1 MSTKKLAQLSM
12 FSLFMLYVVVILL
25 SFASYLYNIYTS
37 DIPID
42 FRHDRPITIASV
54 CYFFALCIFLFCKR
68 NLFWFL
74 FPVVILTV
82 PNAFNSLFPG
92 VFLSPMSDKTNASFS
107 FISHIDIFVIFYL
120 FLKKKINLECSHVPY
135 RYYSFLIYVSLLMI
149 VPLILLCV
157 KHVLKGGDYIHIING
172 AYQFRYVVLLL
183 LIGAELYTKRNVKLF
198 LTGCMVA
205 IPLLFF
211 EGAISTILAGKNIVG
226 EMFSGNFANNVFGN
240 SASMLFI
247 LFLCLARQN
256 QGLVSRVSLIVTS
269 LLCLVI
275 VLMTDVRAALLAS
288 IIGSIIVLVYN
299 YLTAFRV
306 LVATGVLVTC
316 LGFFLFHDKEIL
328 GYMYT
333 TYNSVEI
340 IINAGYANNDL
351 AIDPTNSSML
361 TRIAIWK
368 GTIMMILD
376 NNLLGIGTGQWN
388 YLKSEYGIPF
398 NVLLDTH
405 NDYLNYLVQYGVIS
419 GSVLIFMFFLLPI
432 IKMLNFKSKIN
443 YANEYYIALMVF
455 GVTCLTNANTNKHQ
469 VMMLFLVLLLLGRM
483 KEEKTKQIT

>member
-1 MSTKKLAQLSM
+1 M
-12 FSLFMLYVVVILL
+12 
-25 SFASYLYNIYTS
+25 
-37 DIPID
+37 
-42 FRHDRPITIASV
+42 
-54 CYFFALCIFLFCKR
+54 
-68 NLFWFL
+68 
-74 FPVVILTV
+74 
-82 PNAFNSLFPG
+82 
-92 VFLSPMSDKTNASFS
+92 
-107 FISHIDIFVIFYL
+107 
-120 FLKKKINLECSHVPY
+120 
-135 RYYSFLIYVSLLMI
+135 
-149 VPLILLCV
+149 
-157 KHVLKGGDYIHIING
+157 
-172 AYQFRYVVLLL
+172 
-183 LIGAELYTKRNVKLF
+183 
-198 LTGCMVA
+198 A